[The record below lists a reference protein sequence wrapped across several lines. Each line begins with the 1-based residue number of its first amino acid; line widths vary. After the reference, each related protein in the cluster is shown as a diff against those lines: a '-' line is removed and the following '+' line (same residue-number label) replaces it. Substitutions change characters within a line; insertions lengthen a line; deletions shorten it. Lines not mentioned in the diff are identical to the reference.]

1 MVFSRFERAL
11 DAAIADGR
19 IAGAVALTADRGG
32 ITYEHAAGAR
42 TVAGTAPMD
51 LATVFWIASM
61 TKAVVS
67 LAALQLVERGKL
79 SLDGDLSDLLP
90 DLKGLEVLE
99 GVGPDGQP
107 KLRPAKGAVS
117 LRHLLTHTSGFGYA
131 FSSGELLAY
140 SQATGA
146 PDPMAG
152 TRAAHRQPLL
162 FDPGQGWIYGIG
174 IDWVG
179 IAIEAASGQ
188 RLGDYLAEHLFD
200 PMGMTDTGFVPSAGQ
215 EARKAGMHARGP
227 DGVLMAIPFGLPADP
242 EVQSG
247 GGGLYSTPRDYGRF
261 LRMLLGEGSLDGVPV
276 LSPKTVRSLTQV
288 ETGAHKAS
296 FIKSVLPTM
305 SNDFDP
311 YPDMAAG
318 HGLATMVTPVP
329 TGDGRDAGALGWA
342 GLANTYYWVD
352 PAGGKAGLIMTQL
365 LPFADPEV
373 LTLFTALE
381 RDAYGVAS
389 D

>member
-1 MVFSRFERAL
+1 MFSRFDRAL
-11 DAAIADGR
+11 DAAVANGR
-19 IAGAVALTADRGG
+19 IAGAVALMADRDG
-32 ITYEHAAGAR
+32 ITYEHAAGVR
-42 TVAGTAPMD
+42 TVGGMAAMD
-51 LATVFWIASM
+51 PATVFWIASM

-90 DLKGLEVLE
+90 DLKGLQVLD

-146 PDPMAG
+146 TDPNSG

-174 IDWVG
+174 IDWAG

-188 RLGDYLAEHLFD
+188 RLGDYLAENLFG
-200 PMGMTDTGFVPSAGQ
+200 PLGMIDTGFVLNAEQ
-215 EARKAGMHARGP
+215 EARKASMHARGP
-227 DGVLMAIPFGLPADP
+227 DGALMSIPFGLPADP

-261 LRMLLGEGSLDGVPV
+261 LRMLLSEGSLDGVRV
-276 LSPKTVRSLTQV
+276 LPAETVRSLAQV
-288 ETGAHKAS
+288 ETGVQKAS

-311 YPDMAAG
+311 YPDMATG
-318 HGLATMVTPVP
+318 HGLATMVTPLP
-329 TGDGRDAGALGWA
+329 TGDGRCAGALGWA

-352 PAGGKAGLIMTQL
+352 PAAGKAGLIMTQL

-373 LTLFTALE
+373 LSLFTALE
-381 RDAYGVAS
+381 RDAYGVA
-389 D
+389 